1 MTQVYRLEV
10 QEGFQEKIHSCKADI
25 AIVGGAMGAG
35 KSYALILE
43 VMKHIGDPHFRC
55 GIFRKNRANILCPG
69 GLWEELLQVAQS
81 CRLKVKTN
89 RHDLKVTFP
98 SGAVVQFGHANH
110 PNFKQY
116 LKGTQYTAIFIDE
129 GDEFDE
135 EIFKFLMARLRSK
148 AKVKPYMRITTNPA
162 DGWIKRMIKP
172 FLNEEEYPISSKCGE
187 IFYLYF
193 INNEPV
199 LKKNKEDFLKDHGL
213 TEEDLQYVR
222 TFTFIA
228 GRVDENKK
236 LLANNPEYVA
246 NLKTLSDHERDRYL
260 YGWWGELPKDG
271 MFQVQDFS
279 AYAGF
284 PERVDR
290 YIITIDTA
298 LKNSAHNDYT
308 VATCWAFK
316 KNKLYLVDMLRG
328 KWSYASMKERVEAFI
343 KTNDFVDSVYIED
356 IQTGA
361 VLLDD
366 LRNSIPGIRFRSM
379 HRQVRESKLK
389 RAQGALANLGHVKVL
404 LPLDAE
410 KIRKIFLKEIC
421 AFSGDMTHANDD
433 IADTFFDAI
442 NILGKAVRKRPK
454 ADSCESKKPLI
465 QSFETLGGSFNGI
478 QDRHH
483 RRLA

>member
-1 MTQVYRLEV
+1 MSRLIV
-10 QEGFQEKIHSCKADI
+10 QPGFQEAVFNCKADI
-25 AIVGGAMGAG
+25 AVVGGAMGAG

-43 VMKHIGDPHFRC
+43 VIKNIEDPYFRC
-55 GIFRKNRANILCPG
+55 GIFRKNRQNILCPG
-69 GLWEELLQVAQS
+69 GLWEEILQVAEY

-89 RHDLKVTFP
+89 RHELKITFP

-110 PNFKQY
+110 PNFKHY

-135 EIFKFLMARLRSK
+135 EIFKFLIARLRSM
-148 AKVKPYMRITTNPA
+148 AKIKPYMRITTNPSE
-162 DGWIKRMIKP
+162 GWIKRMIKP
-172 FLNEEEYPISSKCGE
+172 YLNEEEYPISEKCSQ
-187 IFYLYF
+187 IKYLYF
-193 INNEPV
+193 INNEPI
-199 LKKNKEDFLKDHGL
+199 LKDKKEDFIIDSGL
-213 TEEDLQYVR
+213 SEEDMQYVR

-228 GRVDENKK
+228 GNVNENKK
-236 LLANNPEYVA
+236 LLDNNPEYIA

-271 MFQVQDFS
+271 MFKDNDFS
-279 AYAGF
+279 IYTGF
-284 PERVDR
+284 PDRADR
-290 YIITIDTA
+290 YIICIDTA
-298 LKNSAHNDYT
+298 LKASGHNDYT

-316 KNKLYLVDMLRG
+316 KNKLFLIDMLRG
-328 KWSYASMKERVEAFI
+328 KWGYASMKERVASFI
-343 KTNDFVDSVYIED
+343 ETNDYVDTVYIED

-366 LRNSIPGIRFRSM
+366 LRNSIKDIRFRSV

-410 KIRKIFLKEIC
+410 RIRKIFLKEIC
-421 AFSGDMTHANDD
+421 SFSADMSHANDD

-442 NILGKAVRKRPK
+442 NLLGKAVRKRPK
-454 ADSCESKKPLI
+454 PKG
-465 QSFETLGGSFNGI
+465 ETIELSQTVENIGSR
-478 QDRHH
+478 RHVFS
-483 RRLA
+483 

>member
-10 QEGFQEKIHSCKADI
+10 QKGFQEKIHNCKADI

-43 VMKHIGDPHFRC
+43 VMKHVGDPHFRC
-55 GIFRKNRANILCPG
+55 GIFRKNRANILCLG
-69 GLWEELLQVAQS
+69 GLWEELLQVARS
-81 CRLKVKTN
+81 CRLRVKTN
-89 RHDLKVTFP
+89 RHDLKITFP
-98 SGAVVQFGHANH
+98 SGAVVHFGHANH

-148 AKVKPYMRITTNPA
+148 SKVKPYMRITTNPSE
-162 DGWIKRMIKP
+162 GWIKKMIKP
-172 FLNEEEYPISSKCGE
+172 FLNEEEYPLTDECGKVK
-187 IFYLYF
+187 YLYF
-193 INNEPV
+193 INNEPI
-199 LKKNKEDFLKDHGL
+199 LKNSRDDFIKDHNL
-213 TEEDLQYVR
+213 SKDDMQYIR

-236 LLANNPEYVA
+236 LLDNNPEYIA

-271 MFQVQDFS
+271 MFKEQDF
-279 AYAGF
+279 AYYTGF
-284 PERVDR
+284 PDRSDR

-298 LKNSAHNDYT
+298 LKCSAHNDYT

-316 KNKLYLVDMLRG
+316 KNKLYLLDLLRG
-328 KWSYASMKERVEAFI
+328 KWPYASMRDRIEDFI
-343 KTNDFVDSVYIED
+343 KTNDYVDSVYIED

-366 LRNSIPGIRFRSM
+366 LRSSIKDIRFKSV

-389 RAQGALANLGHVKVL
+389 RAQGALANLGHVKVF
-404 LPLDAE
+404 LPMESD
-410 KIRKIFLKEIC
+410 KIRKTFLKELC
-421 AFSGDMTHANDD
+421 AFSGDMSHANDD

-454 ADSCESKKPLI
+454 AKAEVVELS
-465 QSFETLGGSFNGI
+465 QTFENIGSL
-478 QDRHH
+478 
-483 RRLA
+483 RRVSR

>member
-1 MTQVYRLEV
+1 LSRLIV
-10 QEGFQEKIHSCKADI
+10 QPGFQEAIFNCQADI

-43 VMKHIGDPHFRC
+43 VIKNIEDPNFRC
-55 GIFRKNRANILCPG
+55 GIFRKNRQNILCPG
-69 GLWEELLQVAQS
+69 GLWEEILQVADY
-81 CRLKVKTN
+81 CRIPVKTN
-89 RHDLKVTFP
+89 RHELKITFP

-135 EIFKFLMARLRSK
+135 EIFKFLIARLRSM
-148 AKVKPYMRITTNPA
+148 AKIKPYMRITTNPSE
-162 DGWIKRMIKP
+162 GWIKRMIKP
-172 FLNEEEYPISSKCGE
+172 YLNEEEYPITEKCSK
-187 IFYLYF
+187 IKYLYF
-193 INNEPV
+193 INNEPI
-199 LKKNKEDFLKDHGL
+199 LKDKKEDFIRDNGL
-213 TEEDLQYVR
+213 SKEDMQHIR

-228 GRVDENKK
+228 GNVNENKK
-236 LLANNPEYVA
+236 LLDNNPEYIA

-271 MFQVQDFS
+271 MFKDNDFS
-279 AYAGF
+279 IYTGF
-284 PERVDR
+284 PDRADR
-290 YIITIDTA
+290 YIICIDTA
-298 LKNSAHNDYT
+298 LKASAHNDYT

-316 KNKLYLVDMLRG
+316 KNKLFLIDMLRG
-328 KWSYASMKERVEAFI
+328 KWGYASMKERVAAFI
-343 KTNDFVDSVYIED
+343 ETNDYVDTVYIED
-356 IQTGA
+356 IQTGS

-366 LRNSIPGIRFRSM
+366 LRNSIKDMRFRSI

-410 KIRKIFLKEIC
+410 RIRKIFLKELC
-421 AFSGDMTHANDD
+421 SFSADMSHSNDD
-433 IADTFFDAI
+433 IADTFFDAV

-454 ADSCESKKPLI
+454 PQAEAAVLS
-465 QSFETLGGSFNGI
+465 QTFETIGSMS
-478 QDRHH
+478 RVY
-483 RRLA
+483 A

>member
-1 MTQVYRLEV
+1 MGNSPLLV
-10 QEGFQEKIHSCKADI
+10 QSGFQTKVFNCDADI
-25 AIVGGAMGAG
+25 AIMGGAMGAG

-43 VMKHIGDPHFRC
+43 VMKHIRDPYFRC
-55 GIFRKNRANILCPG
+55 GIFRKSRANILCPG
-69 GLWEELLQVAQS
+69 GLWEELLEVLSSQGIPI
-81 CRLKVKTN
+81 KTN
-89 RHDLKVTFP
+89 RHELKMTFP

-148 AKVKPYMRITTNPA
+148 ASIKTYMRITTNPSE
-162 DGWIKRMIKP
+162 GWIKKMIRS
-172 FLNEEEYPISSKCGE
+172 FLNEEEYPITTECGK
-187 IFYLYF
+187 IKYLYF
-193 INNEPV
+193 INNEPIV
-199 LKKNKEDFLKDHGL
+199 KNSKDDFIKDHGL
-213 TEEDLQYVR
+213 SKDDIQYIR

-236 LLANNPEYVA
+236 LLDNNTEYIA
-246 NLKTLSDHERDRYL
+246 NLKTLPDHERDRYL

-271 MFQVQDFS
+271 MFQEKDFS
-279 AYAGF
+279 YYTGF
-284 PERVDR
+284 PERADR
-290 YIITIDTA
+290 YIICIDTA
-298 LKNSAHNDYT
+298 LKCSARNDYT

-316 KNKLYLVDMLRG
+316 KNKLYLIDMLRG
-328 KWSYASMKERVEAFI
+328 KWPYASMKERVEAFI
-343 KTNDFVDSVYIED
+343 RANDYVDSVYIED

-366 LRNSIPGIRFRSM
+366 LRNTIKDVRFRSI
-379 HRQVRESKLK
+379 HRQVRESKLN
-389 RAQGALANLGHVKVL
+389 RAQGALANLGHVKVF
-404 LPLDAE
+404 LPMDSD

-454 ADSCESKKPLI
+454 VKQDFAPLSQTI
-465 QSFETLGGSFNGI
+465 ETIGSMS
-478 QDRHH
+478 RVY
-483 RRLA
+483 A

>member
-1 MTQVYRLEV
+1 MPRLSI
-10 QEGFQEKIHSCKADI
+10 QAGFQESVFNCTTDI
-25 AIVGGAMGAG
+25 AVIGGAMGAG

-43 VMKHIGDPHFRC
+43 VLKHIDDPYFRC
-55 GIFRKNRANILCPG
+55 GIFRKNRQNILCPG
-69 GLWEELLQVAQS
+69 GLWEEILGIANY
-81 CRLKVKTN
+81 CRLPVKTN
-89 RHDLKVTFP
+89 KHELTITFP
-98 SGAVVQFGHANH
+98 TGASVQFGHANH

-135 EIFKFLMARLRSK
+135 EIFKFLIARLRSK
-148 AKVKPYMRITTNPA
+148 SKVKPYMRITTNPSE
-162 DGWIKRMIKP
+162 GWIKKMIKP
-172 FLNEEEYPISSKCGE
+172 YLNEEEYPISELCGKTK
-187 IFYLYF
+187 YLFF

-199 LKKNKEDFLKDHGL
+199 LKDSKDDFLKDCGIAK
-213 TEEDLQYVR
+213 DDVQYIR

-236 LLANNPEYVA
+236 LLENNPEYIA
-246 NLKTLSDHERDRYL
+246 NLKTLPDHERDRYL

-271 MFQVQDFS
+271 MFQEQDFS
-279 AYAGF
+279 IYSGF
-284 PERVDR
+284 PERADR

-298 LKNSAHNDYT
+298 LKASSHNDYT

-328 KWSYASMKERVEAFI
+328 KWSYTSMKERVEAFI
-343 KTNDFVDSVYIED
+343 ETNDYVDSVYIED

-366 LRNSIPGIRFRSM
+366 LRSTIKNIRFKSV

-389 RAQGALANLGHVKVL
+389 RAQGALANLGHVKVH

-410 KIRKIFLKEIC
+410 KIRKIFLKEIL
-421 AFSGDMTHANDD
+421 AFSADMEHANDD

-442 NILGKAVRKRPK
+442 NLLGKAVRKRPK
-454 ADSCESKKPLI
+454 AKTEGIDLSQTL
-465 QSFETLGGSFNGI
+465 ETVGSMS
-478 QDRHH
+478 RVS
-483 RRLA
+483 A

>member
-1 MTQVYRLEV
+1 
-10 QEGFQEKIHSCKADI
+10 
-25 AIVGGAMGAG
+25 MGAG

-43 VMKHIGDPHFRC
+43 VLKNIEDPYFRC
-55 GIFRKNRANILCPG
+55 GIFRKNRQNILCPG
-69 GLWEELLQVAQS
+69 GLWEEILQVADH
-81 CRLKVKTN
+81 CRIKYKTN
-89 RHDLKVTFP
+89 RHELKITFP

-135 EIFKFLMARLRSK
+135 EIFKFLIARLRSM

-162 DGWIKRMIKP
+162 EGWLKKLVKP
-172 FLNEEEYPISSKCGE
+172 YLSEEEYPIASECGKTK
-187 IFYLYF
+187 YLYF
-193 INNEPV
+193 INNEPI
-199 LKKNKEDFLKDHGL
+199 LKDSKDDFIEDHGL
-213 TEEDLQYVR
+213 TKDDMQYIR

-236 LLANNPEYVA
+236 LLENNPDYIA

-271 MFQVQDFS
+271 MFAEQDFGV
-279 AYAGF
+279 YTGF
-284 PERVDR
+284 PDRADR

-298 LKNSAHNDYT
+298 LKASNHNDYT

-316 KNKLYLVDMLRG
+316 KNKLYLIDMLRG
-328 KWSYASMKERVEAFI
+328 KWSYTSMKERVEAFI
-343 KTNDFVDSVYIED
+343 KTNDYVDSVYIED

-366 LRNSIPGIRFRSM
+366 LRNSIQDIRFRSI
-379 HRQVRESKLK
+379 HREVRESKLK
-389 RAQGALANLGHVKVL
+389 RAQGALANLGHVKAL

-410 KIRKIFLKEIC
+410 KIRKTFLKEIC
-421 AFSGDMTHANDD
+421 AFSADMSHSNDD

-442 NILGKAVRKRPK
+442 NLLGKAVRKKPK
-454 ADSCESKKPLI
+454 PKDVPPVLSQCIE
-465 QSFETLGGSFNGI
+465 QMGSL
-478 QDRHH
+478 
-483 RRLA
+483 RRVSA

>member
-10 QEGFQEKIHSCKADI
+10 QKGFQEKIYNCKADI

-55 GIFRKNRANILCPG
+55 GIFRKNRANILCLG
-69 GLWEELLQVAQS
+69 GLWEELLEVARS
-81 CRLKVKTN
+81 CRLRVKTN
-89 RHDLKVTFP
+89 RHDLKITFP
-98 SGAVVQFGHANH
+98 SGAVVHFGHANH

-148 AKVKPYMRITTNPA
+148 AKIKPYMRITTNPTE
-162 DGWIKRMIKP
+162 GWIKKMIKP
-172 FLNEEEYPISSKCGE
+172 YLNEEEYPIASECGKVK
-187 IFYLYF
+187 YLYF

-199 LKKNKEDFLKDHGL
+199 LKDSKDDFIRDNGLSKD
-213 TEEDLQYVR
+213 EIQYIR

-236 LLANNPEYVA
+236 MLKNNPDYVA
-246 NLKTLSDHERDRYL
+246 NLKTLSEHEKDRYL
-260 YGWWGELPKDG
+260 YGWWGELPRDG
-271 MFQVQDFS
+271 MFKEQDFT
-279 AYAGF
+279 YYTGF
-284 PERVDR
+284 PDRSDR
-290 YIITIDTA
+290 YIMTIDTA
-298 LKNSAHNDYT
+298 LKSAAHNDYT

-316 KNKLYLVDMLRG
+316 KNKLYLIDMLRG
-328 KWSYASMKERVEAFI
+328 KWPYASMRDRIEDFI
-343 KTNDFVDSVYIED
+343 KTNDFVDTVYIED

-366 LRNSIPGIRFRSM
+366 LRSTIKDVRFKSV

-389 RAQGALANLGHVKVL
+389 RAQGALANLGHVKVF
-404 LPLDAE
+404 LPMESD
-410 KIRKIFLKEIC
+410 KIRKTFLKELC
-421 AFSGDMTHANDD
+421 AFSGDMSHANDD

-454 ADSCESKKPLI
+454 AKAEVVELSQTFGNI
-465 QSFETLGGSFNGI
+465 GSL
-478 QDRHH
+478 
-483 RRLA
+483 RRVSR